1 MPAIFPLILRGCL
14 LGIGAAA
21 PVGPVN
27 VEIARRTLKR
37 GLRAG
42 FALGCGAVTVDVS
55 YAVVASL
62 SLGSMMKNLW
72 ALRIVGL
79 CGAAILAWL
88 GIASLRGAFAV
99 APIAEANP
107 DSAPQP
113 QAQRN
118 YLTGLL
124 MTAVN
129 PMTLVFWF
137 AVVPGTVPAGAAHP
151 VRDLLF
157 VCVGVFLATIGWV
170 IGFAG
175 TLAFL
180 GSFGKQKWVRIVDA
194 AGGVIL
200 LAFAAFA
207 IWRVARSFLS

>member
-1 MPAIFPLILRGCL
+1 MILTLILRGYL

-37 GLRAG
+37 GFRAG
-42 FALGCGAVTVDVS
+42 FALGCGAVTVDVT
-55 YAVVASL
+55 YAVLASL
-62 SLGSMMKNLW
+62 SLGSVVQNRW
-72 ALRIVGL
+72 ALRVIGL
-79 CGAAILAWL
+79 CGAAILGWL
-88 GIASLRGAFAV
+88 GFCSLRSAFNV
-99 APIAEANP
+99 TPISEAQP
-107 DSAPQP
+107 DDAIPASE
-113 QAQRN
+113 AQRN
-118 YLTGLL
+118 YLAGLL

-137 AVVPGTVPAGAAHP
+137 AVVPSTVPPASAHP
-151 VRDLLF
+151 VQDLLL

-200 LAFAAFA
+200 LAFAGFT

>member
-1 MPAIFPLILRGCL
+1 MILPLILRGCL

-37 GLRAG
+37 GFRAG
-42 FALGCGAVTVDVS
+42 FALGCGAVTVDVT
-55 YAVVASL
+55 YAVLASL
-62 SLGSMMKNLW
+62 SLGSVVQNRW
-72 ALRIVGL
+72 ALRIIGL

-88 GIASLRGAFAV
+88 GFSSLRSAFNV
-99 APIAEANP
+99 TPIADAQP
-107 DSAPQP
+107 DAAAPP
-113 QAQRN
+113 HSRRN

-137 AVVPGTVPAGAAHP
+137 AVVPSTVPPASEHP
-151 VRDLLF
+151 VRDLLV
-157 VCVGVFLATIGWV
+157 VCVGVFLATIAWV

>member
-1 MPAIFPLILRGCL
+1 MVLRNILRGVL

-27 VEIARRTLKR
+27 VEIARRALKR
-37 GLRAG
+37 GFRAG
-42 FALGCGAVTVDVS
+42 FALGCGAVTVDVT
-55 YAVVASL
+55 YAVLASL
-62 SLGSMMKNLW
+62 SLGPAMRNVW

-88 GIASLRGAFAV
+88 GIASLRSAARV
-99 APIAEANP
+99 EPIRASEP
-107 DSAPQP
+107 PPAPQDHRHRDYP
-113 QAQRN
+113 
-118 YLTGLL
+118 TGLL

-137 AVVPGTVPAGAAHP
+137 AVVPGTIAEASEHP
-151 VRDLLF
+151 VRDLLL
-157 VCVGVFLATIGWV
+157 VCAGVFLATIGWV

-175 TLAFL
+175 TLAAL
-180 GSFGKQKWVRIVDA
+180 GSFGKQKWVRVVDA

-200 LAFAAFA
+200 LAFAALA